1 MVKEVR
7 EENCSE
13 EFMDAGQYQRNGIL
27 RYEKV
32 FGHTFISTGGKQT
45 TEVCTFYSFDDIL
58 CHQLWSAI
66 PTMYIL
72 WLPEKLYLLSSFN
85 FLNIHFSQIRETSSH
100 ILCMSDFKKGGNNND
115 SATNTIEP
123 QLETLILIYVIARAN
138 SNCGNDWKVH
148 MHLRAI
154 NYCSS

>member
-45 TEVCTFYSFDDIL
+45 TEVHSIHL
-58 CHQLWSAI
+58 M
-66 PTMYIL
+66 MYFV
-72 WLPEKLYLLSSFN
+72 SS
-85 FLNIHFSQIRETSSH
+85 
-100 ILCMSDFKKGGNNND
+100 
-115 SATNTIEP
+115 
-123 QLETLILIYVIARAN
+123 TLICNSNYVHIVIAR
-138 SNCGNDWKVH
+138 KIIFT
-148 MHLRAI
+148 LKLQFP
-154 NYCSS
+154 

>member
-58 CHQLWSAI
+58 CHQL
-66 PTMYIL
+66 
-72 WLPEKLYLLSSFN
+72 
-85 FLNIHFSQIRETSSH
+85 
-100 ILCMSDFKKGGNNND
+100 
-115 SATNTIEP
+115 
-123 QLETLILIYVIARAN
+123 
-138 SNCGNDWKVH
+138 
-148 MHLRAI
+148 
-154 NYCSS
+154 

>member
-45 TEVCTFYSFDDIL
+45 TEVHSIHLMIFCVINFDL
-58 CHQLWSAI
+58 RFQLYCDCKKNHS
-66 PTMYIL
+66 YI
-72 WLPEKLYLLSSFN
+72 F
-85 FLNIHFSQIRETSSH
+85 
-100 ILCMSDFKKGGNNND
+100 
-115 SATNTIEP
+115 
-123 QLETLILIYVIARAN
+123 
-138 SNCGNDWKVH
+138 
-148 MHLRAI
+148 
-154 NYCSS
+154 

>member
-45 TEVCTFYSFDDIL
+45 TEVHSIHLMIFCVIKFDLRFQL
-58 CHQLWSAI
+58 CIVIGRRIIFTLKFQ
-66 PTMYIL
+66 
-72 WLPEKLYLLSSFN
+72 
-85 FLNIHFSQIRETSSH
+85 FS
-100 ILCMSDFKKGGNNND
+100 
-115 SATNTIEP
+115 
-123 QLETLILIYVIARAN
+123 
-138 SNCGNDWKVH
+138 
-148 MHLRAI
+148 
-154 NYCSS
+154 

>member
-45 TEVCTFYSFDDIL
+45 TEVHSIHLMIICVINFDLRFQLCTYCDCQKNYIYSQVSI
-58 CHQLWSAI
+58 S
-66 PTMYIL
+66 
-72 WLPEKLYLLSSFN
+72 
-85 FLNIHFSQIRETSSH
+85 
-100 ILCMSDFKKGGNNND
+100 
-115 SATNTIEP
+115 
-123 QLETLILIYVIARAN
+123 LISIFP
-138 SNCGNDWKVH
+138 K
-148 MHLRAI
+148 
-154 NYCSS
+154 